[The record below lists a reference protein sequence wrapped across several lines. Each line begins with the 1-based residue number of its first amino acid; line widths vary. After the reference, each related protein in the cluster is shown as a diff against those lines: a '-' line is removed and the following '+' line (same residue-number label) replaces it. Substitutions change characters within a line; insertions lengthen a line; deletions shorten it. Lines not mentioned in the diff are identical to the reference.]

1 MQLQGFSLPQIRMVT
16 ANVTLFVD
24 LTHPL
29 AGADDTDAPKTDD
42 DTQVTKCIYQHQLS
56 LGTT

>member
-42 DTQVTKCIYQHQLS
+42 DTQVTKCIY
-56 LGTT
+56 

>member
-29 AGADDTDAPKTDD
+29 AGTDDTDVPKTDD
-42 DTQVTKCIYQHQLS
+42 DTQVTKYIYQHQLE
-56 LGTT
+56 LRNT